1 MIKLRIM
8 IAEDHETV
16 REGMKLLIN
25 SQPDMEVIGEAGDG
39 LAAIHCAQ
47 ELLPDIVLMD
57 VSMPKATGF
66 QAAEKI
72 NQTCPQVRVLALT
85 RHTDK
90 SYLQQLVRAG
100 AYGYVLKQS
109 PSAELL
115 RAIRAVGEGR
125 QYLDSAMAGT
135 VLAGYAGESTLAS
148 INRQPWISRRE
159 EEVLRLIGW
168 GYSNKEIAAHLDIS
182 VKTVEAHRANA
193 MPKHDHHGRIDIGP
207 YPWSRGWLG
216 QVSPSQPAGSGNP
229 LVTSRIFPISK
240 PARKNT

>member
-1 MIKLRIM
+1 MSKLRIV

-39 LAAIHCAQ
+39 ITAINRAQ

-57 VSMPKATGF
+57 VSMPQATGF
-66 QAAEKI
+66 QATEKI

-109 PSAELL
+109 PSSELL

-135 VLAGYAGESTLAS
+135 VMAGYAGDSSLAV
-148 INRQPWISRRE
+148 INRQPWISKRE

-193 MPKHDHHGRIDIGP
+193 MRKLDLHSRIDIV
-207 YPWSRGWLG
+207 RFALTQGWLG
-216 QVSPSQPAGSGNP
+216 QD
-229 LVTSRIFPISK
+229 
-240 PARKNT
+240 

>member
-39 LAAIHCAQ
+39 LAAIQRAQ

-57 VSMPKATGF
+57 VSMPQATGF
-66 QAAEKI
+66 QATEKL
-72 NQTCPQVRVLALT
+72 NQTCPQVKVLALT

-90 SYLQQLVRAG
+90 AYLQQLVRAG

-109 PSAELL
+109 PAAELL
-115 RAIRAVGEGR
+115 RAIRTVGAGS
-125 QYLDSAMAGT
+125 QYLDSAMTGK
-135 VLAGYAGESTLAS
+135 VLAGYMGDAS
-148 INRQPWISRRE
+148 QADISRQPWMSKRE
-159 EEVLRLIGW
+159 EEVLRLIAW
-168 GYSNKEIAAHLDIS
+168 GYSNKEIAAQMEIS

-193 MPKHDHHGRIDIGP
+193 M
-207 YPWSRGWLG
+207 
-216 QVSPSQPAGSGNP
+216 
-229 LVTSRIFPISK
+229 
-240 PARKNT
+240 RKLE